1 MTESKN
7 NNGLKV
13 IAILLGVVLAG
24 TLFYTASLYNDKK
37 ETTAKLTNE
46 KNLVVEDLNN
56 LKADYDRAIEE
67 SETTNQ
73 ELVEARNR
81 ISEYIDSVK
90 TMKADIAALYRY
102 RRQVRTLEKE
112 REFLLAQNDSL
123 RKSNTL
129 LAMERD
135 STFVALERQTNLS
148 DSLVTQNT
156 QLAKVV
162 EIGSALNLSKF
173 SIDAVKERSSGKLVS
188 TNRATRADKIK
199 ICYTVAANN
208 IANSGDRQFYIQVT
222 DPAGNILGENST
234 ASTEEGAS
242 ITYSKISNF
251 FYENGALD
259 VCDFVSKSTD
269 KFAKGNYEVKVY
281 DTKLRELSTSKF
293 QLK

>member
-37 ETTAKLTNE
+37 ETTTKLTNE

-56 LKADYDRAIEE
+56 LKSDYDRAIEE

-81 ISEYIDSVK
+81 IAQYIDSVK
-90 TMKADIAALYRY
+90 TMKADISALYRY

-135 STFVALERQTNLS
+135 STFVALEKQTIFS

-162 EIGSALNLSKF
+162 EIGSALNLASF
-173 SIDAVKERSSGKLVS
+173 TIDAVKERSSGKLVS
-188 TNRATRADKIK
+188 TTRASRADKLK
-199 ICYTVAANN
+199 ICYTVASNS
-208 IANSGDRQFYIQVT
+208 IATSGDRQFYIQVT
-222 DPAGNILGENST
+222 DPAGNILGENGS

-242 ITYSKISNF
+242 VTYSKISNF
-251 FYENGALD
+251 FYENSILD
-259 VCDFVSKSTD
+259 VCDFVSKSGD
-269 KFAKGNYEVKVY
+269 NFAKGNYEVKVF
-281 DTKLRELSTSKF
+281 DSGLRELSTSKF
-293 QLK
+293 TLR

>member
-13 IAILLGVVLAG
+13 IAILLGVILAG
-24 TLFYTASLYNDKK
+24 TLFYTASLYKDKK
-37 ETTAKLTNE
+37 ATTTKLTNE

-67 SETTNQ
+67 SENTNQ

-81 ISEYIDSVK
+81 IGQYIDSVK
-90 TMKADIAALYRY
+90 TMKADISALYRY

-135 STFVALERQTNLS
+135 STFMALEKQTVFS

-162 EIGSALNLSKF
+162 EIGSALNLAKF
-173 SIDAVKERSSGKLVS
+173 TIDAVKEKASGRLVS
-188 TNRATRADKIK
+188 TTRAKRADKLK
-199 ICYTVAANN
+199 ICYTVAGNT
-208 IANSGDRQFYIQVT
+208 IATSGDRQFYIQVT
-222 DPAGNILGENST
+222 DPSGNILGENGT

-242 ITYSKISNF
+242 VTYSKVSNF
-251 FYENGALD
+251 FFENSVLD
-259 VCDFVSKSTD
+259 VCDFVSKSESN
-269 KFAKGNYEVKVY
+269 FAKGNYEVKVF
-281 DTKLRELSTSKF
+281 DSKLRELSTSKF
-293 QLK
+293 ALK

>member
-13 IAILLGVVLAG
+13 IAILLGVVLAA
-24 TLFYTASLYNDKK
+24 TLFYTANLYNDKK
-37 ETTAKLTNE
+37 ETTAKLINE
-46 KNLVVEDLNN
+46 KSLVVEDLNN

-67 SETTNQ
+67 SETTNG

-81 ISEYIDSVK
+81 IAQYIDSVK
-90 TMKADIAALYRY
+90 TMKADISALYRY
-102 RRQVRTLEKE
+102 RKQVRTLEKE

-135 STFVALERQTNLS
+135 STFVALEKQTVFN
-148 DSLVTQNT
+148 DSLVVQNT

-162 EIGSALNLSKF
+162 EIGSALNLAKF
-173 SIDAVKERSSGKLVS
+173 TIDAVKERSSGKLVS
-188 TNRATRADKIK
+188 TSKASRADKLK

-208 IANSGDRQFYIQVT
+208 IATSGDKQFYIQVT
-222 DPAGNILGENST
+222 DPAGNILGENGA
-234 ASTEEGAS
+234 ASTEDGAS
-242 ITYSKISNF
+242 VTYSKVSNF
-251 FYENGALD
+251 FYENGLLD
-259 VCDFVSKSTD
+259 VCDFVTKSGD
-269 KFAKGNYEVKVY
+269 KFAKGNYEVKVF
-281 DTKLRELSTSKF
+281 DPSLRELSTSKF

>member
-1 MTESKN
+1 MTEAKN

-13 IAILLGVVLAG
+13 IAILLGVVLAA

-37 ETTAKLTNE
+37 ATTKKLTNE

-67 SETTNQ
+67 SESTNE

-81 ISEYIDSVK
+81 IAQYIDSVK
-90 TMKADIAALYRY
+90 TMKADISALYRY

-135 STFVALERQTNLS
+135 STFVALEKQTFLS
-148 DSLVTQNT
+148 DSLVVQNT

-162 EIGSALNLSKF
+162 EIGSALNLAKF
-173 SIDAVKERSSGKLVS
+173 TVDAVKERSSGKLVS
-188 TNRATRADKIK
+188 TQRASRADKLK
-199 ICYTVAANN
+199 ICYTVASNN
-208 IANSGDRQFYIQVT
+208 IATSGDRQFYIQVT
-222 DPAGNILGENST
+222 DPAGNILGENGA

-242 ITYSKISNF
+242 VTYSKISNF
-251 FYENGALD
+251 FYENSTLD
-259 VCDFVSKSTD
+259 VCDFVSKAGKS
-269 KFAKGNYEVKVY
+269 FSKGNYEVKVY
-281 DTKLRELSTSKF
+281 DSKLRELSTSKF